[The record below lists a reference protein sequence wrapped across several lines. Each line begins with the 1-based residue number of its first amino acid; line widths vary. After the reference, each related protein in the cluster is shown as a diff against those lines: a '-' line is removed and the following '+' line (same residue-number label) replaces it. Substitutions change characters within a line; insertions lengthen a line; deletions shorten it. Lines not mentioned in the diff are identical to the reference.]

1 MTTEIVPRA
10 VRPKPLPPQGKPWAR
25 AGLHLLC
32 IYAVAGLWLLR
43 MATNMAGG
51 LDEGRDRMVDAGM
64 APYLENVEQNVAVDP
79 VTSEVA
85 EIGAL
90 NYDLAMALQDN
101 WFYDNSVDER
111 RTICERFQ
119 ANPAE
124 VWTILVR
131 DNGFADTPENK
142 ATMENTYSEVCVA
155 FA

>member
-1 MTTEIVPRA
+1 MTEIVPRA
-10 VRPKPLPPQGKPWAR
+10 VRPKPLPPQGKPWGR
-25 AGLHLLC
+25 AGLHLLG
-32 IYAVAGLWLLR
+32 IYIFFGLWLVR
-43 MATNMAGG
+43 MASGMAGG

-90 NYDLAMALQDN
+90 NWELGEALQDD
-101 WFYDNSVDER
+101 WFYNNSVDER

-119 ANPAE
+119 ADPAQ
-124 VWTILVR
+124 VWAILVR
-131 DNGFADTPENK
+131 DNGFADTPENR
-142 ATMENTYSEVCVA
+142 ATMDAKYAMVCVA